1 MRNLK
6 RALSLALAAIMLLGM
21 MVVGAGAVNLDEF
34 SDKEDIANKD
44 AVSLLTT
51 LGIINGKE
59 DGSFFDPNGNVTRA
73 EMAKMIS
80 VILNKGT
87 DNNDLYVGAASSLT
101 DVKGHWAEGHINY
114 CSSLGIIAGRGDGT
128 FDPGAT
134 VTASEAAKMLLVAVG
149 YNAEIERFV
158 GGDWAVNVN
167 AKASALGIFNGFT
180 KNVTAPLNRD
190 DAALLIYN
198 ALDVERIQ
206 QYSGNY
212 ALVYSDRRTILGEVY
227 GVYKLK
233 GVVTG
238 NKWAQLDDTDYDD
251 RLADGKTRM
260 ENIEIFASNTQ
271 GTNTG
276 SSGNGAN
283 NNNTIINLGDTE
295 IFNVDTPVEYLG
307 QTVTMYVRKTT
318 VLNDYEVM
326 GVQLREEDNTV
337 VKTAEIIDFKP
348 ADNTLKT
355 LLKGTG
361 LTVKTSGDDVPE
373 YYVNY
378 GVVANEAA
386 ANDVL
391 KLDTA
396 KVTEGAQ
403 ITSNKYGVELTVIDN
418 NRDGNV
424 DYVLW
429 LQEDL
434 TQITGVSS
442 ARKTVTFLAEQDK
455 DITSYNGGRAIDE
468 DDIVFVDE
476 AKEGDIVLV
485 RTYGGRYY
493 VSQPEVVTG
502 KMDSYSADKTK
513 EQYIVVDGETYHASY
528 INTTAG
534 NEVDNIYT
542 FDIKKCAEKNND
554 AAVQWDITYDYYLD
568 SNGHIAAFKPSEK
581 LVPNYALIVE
591 SGYNPGVYAS
601 DASGKIT
608 VVLADGTE
616 ATYPLNFSAS
626 ASNLRAELK
635 AYNNAAYGEHSK
647 EDGIAEL
654 KGFLGTDYTDNSA
667 TRPWNA
673 AYASGY
679 EFAGEGAI
687 ADGQAN
693 GPADGDPKT
702 DYPAGKAA
710 GYVIT
715 YTLNSDDVLTIQSV
729 VGTFDSTKPGADLG
743 AYVVGQLTTKYE
755 KGDAKIIH
763 DDHETN
769 VNNYKNGNGKYE
781 TAIDKDTIAF
791 YYNVTA
797 GKANYGVVI
806 GYDNM
811 KNVNADKK
819 FLATNVGAKY
829 RDGAYVATAGTT
841 FSGGTNLAEMVL
853 FNEDAPES
861 SKDYVYIMGRNTHY
875 ESGKYVT
882 LYGIGVDGKNMEL
895 KVERDNWEDLFRDND
910 DSYNC
915 VYEFSTNSSGVTDL
929 DPTDTQVIVGYAI
942 KLQNGTVAFNDYNS
956 PGLPGQGGTD
966 TLPTNTVYEDS
977 YALAKEDQV
986 WNVTDLANT
995 DDAPKGTFSL
1005 TKAKH
1010 AILVLDKVRETATKI
1025 NAAFVWD
1032 ILPEEENAG
1041 LGANVT
1047 GGSGSMNGN
1056 VYEVTVAANGTVTLT
1071 AAASGA
1077 AGTPSYAWYKS
1088 NASSA
1093 KIDKVGSAA
1102 TLTVNG
1108 ADLTAG
1114 DNYFLVEVTD
1124 RSDDVA
1130 RQLVKVTVGAAV
1142 SGRKLT
1148 HSANNVYNIFVG
1160 NATTKSD
1167 WTAART
1173 GFQVEIPND
1182 ATTVAIQDTT
1192 NFTADTYVLSAT
1204 TGNIYKVDNDKC
1216 ITVPLA
1222 DFSFDNDAN
1231 SAAVGN
1237 FSVVHKVHLA
1247 NGIKIA
1253 DHADVL
1259 AATKYAGA
1267 EDDPDYVFVK
1277 DGSQNAK
1284 LNLGTEAAGAIVV
1297 TNEATIKATTMIAN
1311 GTTAIETT
1319 TSQGVKAECW
1329 VKGAAKVTKAVAS
1342 ANKIDTIKA
1351 DDEATTAVDSND
1363 YVAIGVT
1370 LTVTSDTTNIQAGEK
1385 LKKDVGGAGAV
1396 DMSDA
1401 FATTAVTGT
1410 HTMTKDNVEFSAG

>member
-283 NNNTIINLGDTE
+283 NNNTIISLGDTE
-295 IFNVDTPVEYLG
+295 IFNVDTPVDYLG

-391 KLDTA
+391 KLPTA
-396 KVTEGAQ
+396 KVTEGDQ

-434 TQITGVSS
+434 TQLTGVSS

-534 NEVDNIYT
+534 NEVDNVYT

-554 AAVQWDITYDYYLD
+554 AAVQWDITYDFYMD

-635 AYNNAAYGEHSK
+635 AYDNATYGSHDK

-667 TRPWNA
+667 TRPWNSD
-673 AYASGY
+673 YANGY
-679 EFAGEGAI
+679 EFAGQGAT
-687 ADGQAN
+687 GAN
-693 GPADGDPKT
+693 PGPAADGDPKT

-729 VGTFDSTKPGADLG
+729 VGTFDSTKPGANLG
-743 AYVVGQLTTKYE
+743 AYVVGALAVKYE
-755 KGDAKIIH
+755 KGDAKIVH
-763 DDHETN
+763 GDGDGGKTDYE
-769 VNNYKNGNGKYE
+769 NGNDKIE

-791 YYNVTA
+791 YYNVTD
-797 GKANYGVVI
+797 GKANYGVVT

-811 KNVNADKK
+811 KNVDVDKK

-829 RDGAYVATAGTT
+829 RDGAYVKTGTNA
-841 FSGGTNLAEMVL
+841 SKGTNLAEMVL

-915 VYEFSTNSSGVTDL
+915 VYEFSTNSSGVTKL
-929 DPTDTQVIVGYAI
+929 SSTKNAPENTQVLVGYAI
-942 KLQNGTVAFNDYNS
+942 KLQNGTVAFKPYGD
-956 PGLPGQGGTD
+956 GLPGEGGTD
-966 TLPTNTVYEDS
+966 TLPTNTVYTNS

-1010 AILVLDKVRETATKI
+1010 AILILNKEGGTKI
-1025 NAAFVWD
+1025 NAAYVWD

-1297 TNEATIKATTMIAN
+1297 TDEATIKATTMIAN

-1319 TSQGVKAECW
+1319 ASQGVKAECW
-1329 VKGAAKVTKAVAS
+1329 VKGAAKVTKAAAS
-1342 ANKIDTIKA
+1342 ADKIDTIKA